1 MRAEVTAA
9 HNPQVLVPY
18 RGPDPDPDCLDVFL
32 YLRPESNGVQV
43 ESTILSVIQSC
54 GEYRTGINLVYM
66 ANMPGDYIVRNRI
79 VERHYAMR
87 LFFAVHGGGAFSV
100 DMIRQF
106 ESYYAVPFEMEN
118 VIGAFEA
125 LHRFGWQPEELF
137 ALWVAE
143 KDVTRIAG
151 QVVKR
156 YQGLFIVNY
165 DIPALLHKNNTDT
178 DIAVMAFRTRVGY
191 RHFFELADRMREA
204 LVERGLLRTG
214 LPIARAVHISRSP
227 FEQLVDT
234 RDYLLRPDGSP
245 AELEDSSFACFLM
258 ERGIPAAVV
267 QGLTDHP
274 ICMFDFG
281 VDVATD
287 QHLLELCEGFTY
299 LDGYHILQRI
309 RAQSM
314 MPGHLLL

>member
-1 MRAEVTAA
+1 MRAEVAAA

-43 ESTILSVIQSC
+43 ESTILSVIQAC
-54 GEYRTGINLVYM
+54 GEYRSGINLIYM
-66 ANMPGDYIVRNRI
+66 ANIPGDYIVRNRI

-87 LFFAVHGGGAFSV
+87 LFFAVHGGGAFSA

-106 ESYYAVPFEMEN
+106 EAFYAVPFRQQTVM
-118 VIGAFEA
+118 GAFEA
-125 LHRFGWQPEELF
+125 LHHFGWQPEDLF
-137 ALWVAE
+137 ALWVEE

-165 DIPALLHKNNTDT
+165 DIPALLHKNNTNT
-178 DIAVMAFRTRVGY
+178 DIAVMAFRTQVGY
-191 RHFFELADRMREA
+191 RHFFGLADQMREA

-214 LPIARAVHISRSP
+214 LPIARAVHFSRSP
-227 FEQLVDT
+227 FEQLVDA
-234 RDYLLRPDGSP
+234 RDYLLRPDGTP
-245 AELEDSSFACFLM
+245 AELEDSSFARFLM
-258 ERGIPAAVV
+258 ERGIPAAVIR
-267 QGLTDHP
+267 GLIDHP
-274 ICMFDFG
+274 ICIFDFDADLP
-281 VDVATD
+281 VD

-299 LDGYHILQRI
+299 NDGYHILRRM
-309 RAQSM
+309 RAQSLL
-314 MPGHLLL
+314 PGHLLM